1 MRNRR
6 SILLALVAIVLSLV
20 SLPGAAAAQDDESL
34 VIFWRIGCPYCEAER
49 EFLSELSVE
58 YPDLEIVEF
67 EVGSNAANRELFIAA
82 LAEYGMEPR
91 GVPTTIYQGQVW
103 EGFSEIIGRE
113 IRATVAAAFAPENEG
128 ITEPPPPSGEIVDV
142 PLVGEVDVEN
152 QSLLISTLAIGFVD
166 GFNPCS
172 LWVLS
177 MLLALVLHTGSRRR
191 VLAVGG
197 VFLVITTALYGLYM
211 IGAYSILSYLAFVT
225 WIRVAV
231 AVLALGFGL
240 VNLKDFFWFGK
251 GVSFSISEKQK
262 PGLYQRMR
270 AVAVADEPLPRV
282 LAGTAALAVG
292 VSLIETPCTAGF
304 PVMWAN
310 LVGAADVGVTVALTL
325 FAVYMLVFLLDEL
338 AVLGVAVV
346 AIRVT
351 KVQERHGR
359 VLKLVGGM
367 VMVTLA
373 GVLIFAPD
381 IMERASGA
389 VAVFVIAAIAT
400 VVVLLVDRVVRGSG
414 GTTKPT
420 NNHHGPRT
428 HKASAH

>member
-1 MRNRR
+1 
-6 SILLALVAIVLSLV
+6 
-20 SLPGAAAAQDDESL
+20 
-34 VIFWRIGCPYCEAER
+34 
-49 EFLSELSVE
+49 
-58 YPDLEIVEF
+58 
-67 EVGSNAANRELFIAA
+67 
-82 LAEYGMEPR
+82 
-91 GVPTTIYQGQVW
+91 
-103 EGFSEIIGRE
+103 
-113 IRATVAAAFAPENEG
+113 
-128 ITEPPPPSGEIVDV
+128 
-142 PLVGEVDVEN
+142 
-152 QSLLISTLAIGFVD
+152 
-166 GFNPCS
+166 
-172 LWVLS
+172 

-191 VLAVGG
+191 VLAIGG

-251 GVSFSISEKQK
+251 GVSFTIPEQRKS
-262 PGLYQRMR
+262 GMYQRMR

-346 AIRVT
+346 AMRVT

-381 IMERASGA
+381 MMERASGA
-389 VAVFVIAAIAT
+389 IAVFLIAAIAT
-400 VVVLLVDRVVRGSG
+400 VVVLLVDRVVRRSN
-414 GTTKPT
+414 GTIKPRDRQKPPT
-420 NNHHGPRT
+420 R
-428 HKASAH
+428 KAAAH